1 MLMFILV
8 KFLINQTALQRA
20 FFFICLLPS
29 VRFPRKKRG
38 AEKITSSEN
47 LCSLSFMF
55 IINEKELERIRLGS
69 CIMLG

>member
-38 AEKITSSEN
+38 AEKIASSEN